1 MPYSELA
8 VYPIN
13 WIKSELLLYQLLDK
27 YQRHGIAIRYPETVQ
42 ECLSSEIC
50 DVKTLKAKH
59 LKEIISTIT
68 FQVYNLWMSTQLML
82 NWKPTTQL
90 GTAYDSEKKY
100 KIYQQ
105 SCKIILV
112 LKQVVKLFLV
122 IHLLAQNLKLDK
134 LNMPHQTTMHQSENP
149 AKMA

>member
-1 MPYSELA
+1 
-8 VYPIN
+8 
-13 WIKSELLLYQLLDK
+13 
-27 YQRHGIAIRYPETVQ
+27 
-42 ECLSSEIC
+42 
-50 DVKTLKAKH
+50 
-59 LKEIISTIT
+59 
-68 FQVYNLWMSTQLML
+68 MSTQLML

-122 IHLLAQNLKLDK
+122 IHLFAQNLKLDK
-134 LNMPHQTTMHQSENP
+134 LNMPHQTTMHQSEDP
-149 AKMA
+149 AKGHKYKTFPPSKSGFLYCWFLNSSLSCFHGFHISLNQRSLESRHIPDTWTICCWEPRMYIFIGLCIMCTV